1 MSIESLTPFLIVLA
15 IFLIAFL
22 IEALVLYFFKLKK
35 FWASFGISVLVN
47 LVSLTLIYYVAAAV
61 LHALG
66 YDMGKYNGLNLQ
78 LPVVAFLWW
87 FSVVVEGLLLC
98 FFFSRDELKRAF
110 IASIFM
116 NFLSMLFLYA
126 FIINSH

>member
-98 FFFSRDELKRAF
+98 FFFSRHELKRAF

>member
-1 MSIESLTPFLIVLA
+1 MSIESLTPFLIIFA

-98 FFFSRDELKRAF
+98 FFFSRHELKRAF
-110 IASIFM
+110 IASILM